1 MKNRRVEEIK
11 KRIAKRKAEQE
22 RMEEERYF
30 AGGDFDSE
38 TVFIE
43 EGEKG
48 IHPLFRKEVFL
59 FKVLLSAILVLSVA
73 ILFKNAPSSFDGTR
87 AVTEKVM
94 QEEFQFATISKWYE
108 KQFGKPLVFF
118 SPNEKKKRLFSKRI
132 MRFLPLER

>member
-1 MKNRRVEEIK
+1 M
-11 KRIAKRKAEQE
+11 
-22 RMEEERYF
+22 
-30 AGGDFDSE
+30 
-38 TVFIE
+38 
-43 EGEKG
+43 
-48 IHPLFRKEVFL
+48 
-59 FKVLLSAILVLSVA
+59 LSAILVLSVA

-108 KQFGKPLVFF
+108 NQFGKPLVFF